1 MGVPNGNQPVN
12 GHGSSNAAKSNIPS
26 HFIGGNHLD
35 VAPPSTVKDFVA
47 NLGGHSVITSVSRSN
62 GLELAG

>member
-12 GHGSSNAAKSNIPS
+12 GQSSHNIPS

-35 VAPPSTVKDFVA
+35 VAPPSIVKDFVA
-47 NLGGHSVITSVSRSN
+47 DNGGHSVITSVCGDN
-62 GLELAG
+62 TG